1 MMDPPINQ
9 RRRGPEVHL
18 TGEQSANDHHSLAFA
33 LHTLIFEVLTG
44 LRYSK

>member
-18 TGEQSANDHHSLAFA
+18 TGEQGANDHHSLALA
-33 LHTLIFEVLTG
+33 LRTLAFEILRG